1 MPLGRRTKRPPLP
14 WLYTSRR
21 SPPCTLAQSDPT
33 DLTRPIVDGLI
44 AVEWDGSARNAAS
57 TSGAARVGETLT
69 TRIPEFADT
78 HGLRHATFTCRWTP
92 AKQPER
98 EDSDNSCATS
108 QAQCFKNKRSSNMS
122 KANPGSGILMSPPG
136 GSTLLRRTPFILMTL
151 VLVAASWIVLGFP
164 TLVDAE
170 DGTPLWSADI
180 SVVDL
185 ENGAIGAVQASDFSN
200 QGGSAGLTAKWLY
213 HYEHDGKLRLSFT
226 EGADVEGHVLQV
238 GHLTFSFAE
247 NTSGNSSFTWDDVD
261 VDWQQGQTLAA
272 RILEMTDGNIPPTG
286 RPNVTG
292 RPQVNE
298 TLTADTSDIADQD
311 GLNSVTWA
319 YQWQS
324 GGADVALATNSTY
337 TPGPTDLGNTITVK
351 VSFTDDQSNSESLAS
366 KPTAA
371 VLAANIS
378 ATGEPTI
385 SGTPKVRQTLTADV
399 SNIADQDGI
408 TGVEYRYQW
417 LAGDVEI
424 QGAAGASYKLTS
436 TELGKTIKVT
446 VSFNDDVG
454 NAEALTSNPTG
465 AVENGPPDAPTIT
478 STQRLHVGKLMV
490 DWDDVD
496 DATVYEIQ
504 YHQYDIEWVTLPHAP
519 QNYEAHF
526 DGSAVKV
533 DGLPDQPSYAFRV
546 RAGNDAGYSD
556 WSEPAADA
564 FSIKPTTLYGQ
575 DETPRPR
582 IPGSPSKPRDLSVSG
597 GHLQIRISWDAP
609 EDSGD
614 SDVNGYRIEFQP
626 PDTKFWNFLA
636 TTTETSYTHKGISPG
651 RKFYYRVSAF
661 NNHGRGQNTARA
673 RGVSSLHQDKPRWQP
688 RVHQVPEDWALLPAG
703 VDWKNG
709 DRFRLM
715 FITSEARG
723 ANSPNIDDYNDFVQ
737 QAAAGG
743 HAEIQDYSS
752 DFRVL
757 ASTIARDAKD
767 NTGTNWSKANKGLPV
782 YWLKGTRV
790 ADDYQ
795 DLYDGDWDDPRH
807 YREVRNGSHT
817 YFDPNVGLVTKPAKV
832 TYWHF
837 DASRGDYVYTNEH
850 GASMYGRHC
859 HGYTWAV
866 HNLDG
871 SYQSDPLPCIGTG
884 SNNDGTAFYWV
895 HDKRCGYYNTLGS
908 HCGQTRIGRPTRT
921 LPEEQGHGRN
931 GPGVNP
937 TLNFDY
943 REIRPGFVSST
954 VQGEDGPYVE
964 RVNATEGLISLTFLF
979 YAMSPV
985 FEVKGDPALS
995 VADAEAT
1002 EGDDANLDFEVTLI
1016 PAATAQVTVDYATSD
1031 GTATSSMDYTSTSG
1045 ALTFA
1050 AGETSKTV
1058 SVPITDDTV
1067 SDDGETFTL
1076 TLSNASGA
1084 EIADSEATGTIRNT
1098 EANRAP
1104 TGIPTV
1110 TGTSRVRETLTADI
1124 SGIDDADGIENVAFD
1139 YQWLAENAYVEG
1151 ATASTYTPQDADAG
1165 KKFSVRVTFTDDAEN
1180 VESLTSAQ
1188 REAVAA
1194 TVPTAPQELTVSP
1207 ATQSGQ
1213 LDVSWQA
1220 PASNGGS
1227 AITVYTVQW
1236 KEAADSWDTS
1246 TDVSEATV
1254 TDTNYAIT
1262 SLTAGTAYTVRVT
1275 ASNSQGNGAASV
1287 EATASAPEEQN
1298 SAPVG
1303 LPAISGTPEVEQ
1315 TLTADTSGIS
1325 DRDGLTNV
1333 SYSYQWIADGTDIDG
1348 ATGSIYELT
1357 SNEQG
1362 QSIQVRVSFTDD
1374 ADNQESL
1381 TSAATAAVAA
1391 RPNTPAT
1398 GLPTISGT
1406 AQVGQTLT
1414 ADTSPIDDEDGLTN
1428 VSYRYQWVAG
1438 GSDID
1443 GATGS
1448 SHLLTTSE
1456 QGQTI
1461 QVRVTF
1467 TDDRNNAETL
1477 TSVAT
1482 VEVTAVPAPL
1492 TARFLA
1498 APSSHDGDNSFTF
1511 ELRFSEE
1518 VDLSYVTLRDDDA
1531 LSVTDGEVTGAS
1543 RLDRPGNLRWQIV
1556 VEPDS
1561 GADVTIV
1568 LPPTTGCGA
1577 QGAICTGDGKKLSGR
1592 VELTVNGPEQQGQE
1606 RQNNP
1611 AAGAPAISGTPQ
1623 VEETLTADTANIA
1636 DQDGLDHVSYH
1647 YQWTVGGADISGAT
1661 GASHTLT
1668 AAEEGQTIQVRVDF
1682 TDDAGNAESLTSV
1695 ETVAVA
1701 PRPPLTA
1708 SFAAKPSTHD
1718 GQTAFTFELRFS
1730 EEFGISYATLRDH
1743 AFTVTDGRVT
1753 SARRLTQGSNIGW
1766 TITVTPDSAADVIIV
1781 LPVTTDCDDT
1791 GAICTQG
1798 GRKLSNRNEFTV
1810 SGPGG

>member
-1 MPLGRRTKRPPLP
+1 M
-14 WLYTSRR
+14 
-21 SPPCTLAQSDPT
+21 
-33 DLTRPIVDGLI
+33 
-44 AVEWDGSARNAAS
+44 
-57 TSGAARVGETLT
+57 
-69 TRIPEFADT
+69 
-78 HGLRHATFTCRWTP
+78 
-92 AKQPER
+92 
-98 EDSDNSCATS
+98 
-108 QAQCFKNKRSSNMS
+108 
-122 KANPGSGILMSPPG
+122 
-136 GSTLLRRTPFILMTL
+136 
-151 VLVAASWIVLGFP
+151 
-164 TLVDAE
+164 
-170 DGTPLWSADI
+170 
-180 SVVDL
+180 
-185 ENGAIGAVQASDFSN
+185 
-200 QGGSAGLTAKWLY
+200 
-213 HYEHDGKLRLSFT
+213 
-226 EGADVEGHVLQV
+226 

-311 GLNSVTWA
+311 GLDSVIWA

-351 VSFTDDQSNSESLAS
+351 VSFTDDQGNSESLAS
-366 KPTAA
+366 KPSAA

-424 QGAAGASYKLTS
+424 QGAADASYKLTS

-454 NAEALTSNPTG
+454 NAEALTSDPTG

-490 DWDDVD
+490 DWDDVV

-546 RAGNDAGYSD
+546 RAGNGAGYSD
-556 WSEPAADA
+556 WSEPATDA

-582 IPGSPSKPRDLSVSG
+582 IPGSPSKPQDLSVAG
-597 GHLQIRISWDAP
+597 GHLQIRMSWDAP

-614 SDVNGYRIEFQP
+614 SDVTGYRIEFQP

-661 NNHGRGQNTARA
+661 NNHGRGQNTVRA
-673 RGVSSLHQDKPRWQP
+673 RGVSSLHQGKPSWQP
-688 RVHQVPEDWALLPAG
+688 GVHQVPEDWALLPAG
-703 VDWKNG
+703 VEWKNG

-723 ANSPNIDDYNDFVQ
+723 ANSPDIDDYNDFVQ

-817 YFDPNVGLVTKPAKV
+817 YFDPKVGLVTKPAKV

-837 DASRGDYVYTNEH
+837 DASRGDYVYTDEH
-850 GASMYGRHC
+850 GSSMYGRHC

-884 SNNDGTAFYWV
+884 SNNDGTAFYLV

-908 HCGQTRIGRPTRT
+908 NCRQTRIGRPTRT

-931 GPGVNP
+931 GPAVNP

-943 REIRPGFVSST
+943 REIRPRFVSST

-1045 ALTFA
+1045 TLTFA

-1139 YQWLAENAYVEG
+1139 YQWLAENADVEG
-1151 ATASTYTPQDADAG
+1151 ATASTYTLQDADAG

-1180 VESLTSAQ
+1180 AESLTSAQ

-1227 AITVYTVQW
+1227 AINGYTVQW

-1246 TDVSEATV
+1246 TDVSEVTG

-1262 SLTAGTAYTVRVT
+1262 SLTAGTAYIVRVT

-1298 SAPVG
+1298 SVPVG

-1398 GLPTISGT
+1398 GLPRISGT
-1406 AQVGQTLT
+1406 PQVEQTLT
-1414 ADTSPIDDEDGLTN
+1414 ADTSPIEDEDGLTN
-1428 VSYRYQWVAG
+1428 VSYRYQWTAG
-1438 GSDID
+1438 GSDIAE
-1443 GATGS
+1443 ATGS
-1448 SHLLTTSE
+1448 TYTLTASE

-1467 TDDRNNAETL
+1467 TDDRYNAETL
-1477 TSVAT
+1477 TSAAT
-1482 VEVTAVPAPL
+1482 VEVAAAPAPL
-1492 TARFLA
+1492 AASLPDSRFQSARHNGADDRPQVIVAFSLPVASFEKTTPSVSLTGATVSSVRLHEEDGLENAWIFFLD
-1498 APSSHDGDNSFTF
+1498 SDGDGDIV
-1511 ELRFSEE
+1511 FSLATGQPCDSGGICTE
-1518 VDLSYVTLRDDDA
+1518 DGGMLSEGVQVTLPGPEEEDQQTPESPPAKPTNLTATVNADGHIVLSWTAPNDD
-1531 LSVTDGEVTGAS
+1531 SITGYQVL
-1543 RLDRPGNLRWQIV
+1543 RRRPGEGESTLLV
-1556 VEPDS
+1556 YV
-1561 GADVTIV
+1561 ADTQSTATTFTDTGVTAGV
-1568 LPPTTGCGA
+1568 KHVYRVK
-1577 QGAICTGDGKKLSGR
+1577 AINAAGLSGWSNY
-1592 VELTVNGPEQQGQE
+1592 VNP
-1606 RQNNP
+1606 
-1611 AAGAPAISGTPQ
+1611 TP
-1623 VEETLTADTANIA
+1623 
-1636 DQDGLDHVSYH
+1636 
-1647 YQWTVGGADISGAT
+1647 
-1661 GASHTLT
+1661 
-1668 AAEEGQTIQVRVDF
+1668 
-1682 TDDAGNAESLTSV
+1682 
-1695 ETVAVA
+1695 
-1701 PRPPLTA
+1701 
-1708 SFAAKPSTHD
+1708 
-1718 GQTAFTFELRFS
+1718 
-1730 EEFGISYATLRDH
+1730 
-1743 AFTVTDGRVT
+1743 
-1753 SARRLTQGSNIGW
+1753 
-1766 TITVTPDSAADVIIV
+1766 
-1781 LPVTTDCDDT
+1781 
-1791 GAICTQG
+1791 
-1798 GRKLSNRNEFTV
+1798 
-1810 SGPGG
+1810 

>member
-1 MPLGRRTKRPPLP
+1 
-14 WLYTSRR
+14 
-21 SPPCTLAQSDPT
+21 
-33 DLTRPIVDGLI
+33 
-44 AVEWDGSARNAAS
+44 
-57 TSGAARVGETLT
+57 
-69 TRIPEFADT
+69 
-78 HGLRHATFTCRWTP
+78 
-92 AKQPER
+92 
-98 EDSDNSCATS
+98 
-108 QAQCFKNKRSSNMS
+108 MS
-122 KANPGSGILMSPPG
+122 KANPGSGILMNAPG

-311 GLNSVTWA
+311 GLDSVTWA

-385 SGTPKVRQTLTADV
+385 SGPPQVRQTLMADV

-446 VSFNDDVG
+446 VSFNDGAG

-582 IPGSPSKPRDLSVSG
+582 IPGSPSKPQDLSVSG

-636 TTTETSYTHKGISPG
+636 TTTETSYTHQGISPG

-673 RGVSSLHQDKPRWQP
+673 RGVSSLHQGKPRWQP

-703 VDWKNG
+703 VDWKHG

-908 HCGQTRIGRPTRT
+908 HCRQTRIGRPTRT

-943 REIRPGFVSST
+943 RKIRPGFVSST

-985 FEVKGDPALS
+985 FEVKGDPALR

-1045 ALTFA
+1045 TLTFA
-1050 AGETSKTV
+1050 AGETSKPV

-1139 YQWLAENAYVEG
+1139 YQWLAENADVEG
-1151 ATASTYTPQDADAG
+1151 ATASTHTLQDADAG

-1180 VESLTSAQ
+1180 AESLTSAQ

-1220 PASNGGS
+1220 PSSNGGS
-1227 AITVYTVQW
+1227 AVTGYKVQW
-1236 KEAADSWDTS
+1236 KEAADSWDTAA
-1246 TDVSEATV
+1246 DVSQTTV
-1254 TDTNYAIT
+1254 TGTTHTITGLTGGVEYA
-1262 SLTAGTAYTVRVT
+1262 VRVMAT
-1275 ASNSQGNGAASV
+1275 NDEGDSPAS
-1287 EATASAPEEQN
+1287 T
-1298 SAPVG
+1298 
-1303 LPAISGTPEVEQ
+1303 
-1315 TLTADTSGIS
+1315 
-1325 DRDGLTNV
+1325 
-1333 SYSYQWIADGTDIDG
+1333 
-1348 ATGSIYELT
+1348 
-1357 SNEQG
+1357 
-1362 QSIQVRVSFTDD
+1362 
-1374 ADNQESL
+1374 
-1381 TSAATAAVAA
+1381 VAKS
-1391 RPNTPAT
+1391 TPAAENNAPT

-1406 AQVGQTLT
+1406 AQVGETLTASTSNIDDEDGLDNVSYSYQWARNDGTDDTDIAGETGSTYALVEADQGQTIKVKVTFTDDADNDESLTSAASETVLARPNRAAAGLPTISGTPQVEQTLT
-1414 ADTSPIDDEDGLTN
+1414 ADTSPIDDQDGLTN
-1428 VSYRYQWVAG
+1428 ATFEYQWIAG
-1438 GSDID
+1438 SSDID
-1443 GATGS
+1443 GATS
-1448 SHLLTTSE
+1448 STYTLTASE

-1467 TDDRNNAETL
+1467 TDDADNAETLTSEATVAVAAAAVPLTAEFQALPDSHDGSTTFTLRVLFSEDVGISYANMRDDAFSVSEGDVTGARRVDGRNDLWEITVEPDDNSDVGITLPANRSCTTTGAICTREDNPRQLTNSPTATVTGPAEEPPTNTSAAGAPTISGTPQVDETLTADTSAISDEDGLTKVSWSYQWTADGTDIERATSSTYTLVFADQGKTIKVKVSFTDDANNAETL

-1482 VEVTAVPAPL
+1482 LAVTAAPNHE
-1492 TARFLA
+1492 A
-1498 APSSHDGDNSFTF
+1498 
-1511 ELRFSEE
+1511 
-1518 VDLSYVTLRDDDA
+1518 
-1531 LSVTDGEVTGAS
+1531 TG
-1543 RLDRPGNLRWQIV
+1543 Q
-1556 VEPDS
+1556 
-1561 GADVTIV
+1561 
-1568 LPPTTGCGA
+1568 PT
-1577 QGAICTGDGKKLSGR
+1577 
-1592 VELTVNGPEQQGQE
+1592 
-1606 RQNNP
+1606 
-1611 AAGAPAISGTPQ
+1611 ISGTPQ
-1623 VEETLTADTANIA
+1623 VEQTLTADTSNI
-1636 DQDGLDHVSYH
+1636 DDEDGLENVSYS
-1647 YQWTVGGADISGAT
+1647 YQWIAGGTDIDGAT
-1661 GASHTLT
+1661 GSSYELT
-1668 AAEEGQTIQVRVDF
+1668 SSEQGQTVQVRVTF
-1682 TDDAGNAESLTSV
+1682 TDDAGNEETLTSV
-1695 ETVAVA
+1695 ATDAVTA
-1701 PRPPLTA
+1701 KPIPLTA
-1708 SFAAKPSTHD
+1708 TLSNVPASHD
-1718 GQTAFTFELRFS
+1718 GSSTFTFDLAFS
-1730 EEFGISYATLRDH
+1730 ENVRAGYARIRDH
-1743 AFTVTDGRVT
+1743 AFTIDEGDIEKAQRKV
-1753 SARRLTQGSNIGW
+1753 QGSNRTW
-1766 TITVTPDSAADVIIV
+1766 TIEVEPDGNEDIVIT
-1781 LPVTTDCDDT
+1781 LPSTTDCDAE
-1791 GAICTQG
+1791 GAICTYDD
-1798 GRKLSNRNEFTV
+1798 RMLSHSTTITIA
-1810 SGPGG
+1810 GPGQ

>member
-1 MPLGRRTKRPPLP
+1 
-14 WLYTSRR
+14 
-21 SPPCTLAQSDPT
+21 
-33 DLTRPIVDGLI
+33 
-44 AVEWDGSARNAAS
+44 
-57 TSGAARVGETLT
+57 
-69 TRIPEFADT
+69 
-78 HGLRHATFTCRWTP
+78 
-92 AKQPER
+92 
-98 EDSDNSCATS
+98 
-108 QAQCFKNKRSSNMS
+108 MS
-122 KANPGSGILMSPPG
+122 KANPGSGILMSAPG
-136 GSTLLRRTPFILMTL
+136 GSALLRRTPFILMTL

-213 HYEHDGKLRLSFT
+213 HYEHDGKLKLSFT

-311 GLNSVTWA
+311 GLDSVTWA

-337 TPGPTDLGNTITVK
+337 TPGPTDLGNTISVK

-436 TELGKTIKVT
+436 TELGKTIKVN

-546 RAGNDAGYSD
+546 RAGNDAGYSG

-582 IPGSPSKPRDLSVSG
+582 IPGSPSKPQDLSVSG

-636 TTTETSYTHKGISPG
+636 TTTETGYTHQGISPG

-673 RGVSSLHQDKPRWQP
+673 RGVSSLHQGKPGWQP

-723 ANSPNIDDYNDFVQ
+723 ANSPNIDDYDDFVQ

-743 HAEIQDYSS
+743 HAEIRDYSS

-817 YFDPNVGLVTKPAKV
+817 YFDPNVGLVTEPAKV

-837 DASRGDYVYTNEH
+837 DASRGDYVYTDEH

-908 HCGQTRIGRPTRT
+908 HCRQTRIGRPTRT

-943 REIRPGFVSST
+943 REIRPRFVSST

-1045 ALTFA
+1045 TLTFD

-1058 SVPITDDTV
+1058 SVPINDDTV

-1139 YQWLAENAYVEG
+1139 YQWLAENADVEG
-1151 ATASTYTPQDADAG
+1151 ATASTYTLQDADAG

-1180 VESLTSAQ
+1180 AESLTSAQ

-1227 AITVYTVQW
+1227 AITGYTVQW

-1246 TDVSEATV
+1246 ADVSEATV

-1275 ASNSQGNGAASV
+1275 ASNSQG
-1287 EATASAPEEQN
+1287 Q
-1298 SAPVG
+1298 
-1303 LPAISGTPEVEQ
+1303 
-1315 TLTADTSGIS
+1315 
-1325 DRDGLTNV
+1325 R
-1333 SYSYQWIADGTDIDG
+1333 
-1348 ATGSIYELT
+1348 
-1357 SNEQG
+1357 
-1362 QSIQVRVSFTDD
+1362 
-1374 ADNQESL
+1374 
-1381 TSAATAAVAA
+1381 
-1391 RPNTPAT
+1391 
-1398 GLPTISGT
+1398 
-1406 AQVGQTLT
+1406 
-1414 ADTSPIDDEDGLTN
+1414 
-1428 VSYRYQWVAG
+1428 
-1438 GSDID
+1438 
-1443 GATGS
+1443 
-1448 SHLLTTSE
+1448 
-1456 QGQTI
+1456 
-1461 QVRVTF
+1461 
-1467 TDDRNNAETL
+1467 
-1477 TSVAT
+1477 
-1482 VEVTAVPAPL
+1482 
-1492 TARFLA
+1492 
-1498 APSSHDGDNSFTF
+1498 
-1511 ELRFSEE
+1511 
-1518 VDLSYVTLRDDDA
+1518 
-1531 LSVTDGEVTGAS
+1531 S
-1543 RLDRPGNLRWQIV
+1543 RLR
-1556 VEPDS
+1556 
-1561 GADVTIV
+1561 
-1568 LPPTTGCGA
+1568 
-1577 QGAICTGDGKKLSGR
+1577 
-1592 VELTVNGPEQQGQE
+1592 
-1606 RQNNP
+1606 
-1611 AAGAPAISGTPQ
+1611 
-1623 VEETLTADTANIA
+1623 
-1636 DQDGLDHVSYH
+1636 
-1647 YQWTVGGADISGAT
+1647 
-1661 GASHTLT
+1661 
-1668 AAEEGQTIQVRVDF
+1668 
-1682 TDDAGNAESLTSV
+1682 
-1695 ETVAVA
+1695 
-1701 PRPPLTA
+1701 
-1708 SFAAKPSTHD
+1708 
-1718 GQTAFTFELRFS
+1718 
-1730 EEFGISYATLRDH
+1730 
-1743 AFTVTDGRVT
+1743 
-1753 SARRLTQGSNIGW
+1753 
-1766 TITVTPDSAADVIIV
+1766 
-1781 LPVTTDCDDT
+1781 
-1791 GAICTQG
+1791 
-1798 GRKLSNRNEFTV
+1798 
-1810 SGPGG
+1810 